1 MQGRPLASLA
11 AAAWIGCA
19 ALLVSCGAE
28 REVSDNG
35 GTSEALSEVAAETPG
50 LFAGT
55 YRVKGLT
62 TDVARGDTRRIEG
75 IVTLNYRGETYSAS
89 AELETEYPSDGG
101 PVDAHVI
108 GTGSGTP
115 SEGRLRGS
123 AETQLVMA
131 TVPGVAAEFA
141 FAPRTVG
148 PRLVSSWEAYLRRDG
163 TLVVD
168 LRNEPAEGEDY
179 RPTTTLL
186 YGTRIEE
193 PEVAAEGP

>member
-1 MQGRPLASLA
+1 MLGRLSALCPV
-11 AAAWIGCA
+11 AAWIAAA

-28 REVSDNG
+28 REAVEAARN
-35 GTSEALSEVAAETPG
+35 SESALDAVAFSPEI
-50 LFAGT
+50 FAGS
-55 YRVKGLT
+55 YRVRGHT
-62 TDVARGDTRRIEG
+62 TDVERGDKRRIEG
-75 IVTLNYRGETYSAS
+75 IVTLKLRGEGYLAS
-89 AELETEYPSDGG
+89 AELETQYPSEGG

-108 GTGSGTP
+108 GTGTGAASGDRLQ
-115 SEGRLRGS
+115 GR
-123 AETQLVMA
+123 AETQLVMS

-179 RPTTTLL
+179 RSTTTIL
-186 YGTRIEE
+186 YGTRIAA